1 MKVGRQARKDGKSLF
16 RACVNDQ
23 GTLDESKVR
32 KVVETVLKDKPRG
45 YLAIL
50 THFQKLVRLKLQE
63 RTATI
68 TTAVD
73 LTDEQMSDLKNNI
86 IAKYG
91 KDIAFITK
99 VDSGLIGGARIQ
111 IGSDVFDASIKA
123 RLQSIAQS
131 F

>member
-68 TTAVD
+68 TTAVE
-73 LTDEQMSDLKNNI
+73 LNDEQMSDLKNNI
-86 IAKYG
+86 VSKYG
-91 KDIAFITK
+91 QDIAFITK
-99 VDSGLIGGARIQ
+99 VDEGLIGGARIQ